1 MKALDKLRA
10 RIDVSARRLAVL
22 GDDFAA
28 LEISGAPGALRWKRM
43 QIAAESQR
51 LSELRSQL
59 RRAKRRSAA
68 EVLAR

>member
-1 MKALDKLRA
+1 MTPLDKLRA
-10 RIDVSARRLAVL
+10 RIDATAHRIANF
-22 GDDFAA
+22 GDDITS
-28 LEISGAPGALRWKRM
+28 LEISGAPGALQWKRR
-43 QIAAESQR
+43 QLAAESER